1 MILFIFCRVMF
12 SILFRYRISLLFR
25 PYSFWPNIFFFV
37 MEGNLQVVTFY
48 TCSIL
53 RLCFFYTP
61 TQKLQTAVVYFG
73 LYFLVL
79 YSVAGYFMIFQK
91 LGMLTKYFA
100 DNVNPSFETTVF
112 LTIEYGLKNLLLA
125 IIHSLFRSA

>member
-1 MILFIFCRVMF
+1 MISAFSFFTTNFITSLILFVCCRIMF
-12 SILFRYRISLLFR
+12 TILFRYRVSLLFR

-48 TCSIL
+48 TCSVI

-61 TQKLQTAVVYFG
+61 AQKFQTALVFFG

-79 YSVAGYFMIFQK
+79 YSVAGYFLIFQK
-91 LGMLTKYFA
+91 LGFLSKYFV
-100 DNVNPSFETTVF
+100 DNVKPSLQTTVF
-112 LTIEYGLKNLLLA
+112 LTI
-125 IIHSLFRSA
+125 